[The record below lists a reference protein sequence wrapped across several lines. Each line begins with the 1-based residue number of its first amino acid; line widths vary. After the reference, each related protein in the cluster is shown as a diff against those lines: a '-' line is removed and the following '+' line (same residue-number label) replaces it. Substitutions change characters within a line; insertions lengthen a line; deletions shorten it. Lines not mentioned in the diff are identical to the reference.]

1 MEAMWL
7 MLQRDG
13 PEDFVIGTGVSH
25 SVRNLVDA
33 AFACLDLDPEEHVRV
48 EPALR
53 RPAEIEEVVA
63 DPSKAARELGWE
75 ARTSFEELVEMMVRA
90 DLDDLTG

>member
-1 MEAMWL
+1 M
-7 MLQRDG
+7 
-13 PEDFVIGTGVSH
+13 
-25 SVRNLVDA
+25 
-33 AFACLDLDPEEHVRV
+33 
-48 EPALR
+48 R